1 MQAKHS
7 IKRAFQRMVIRSKR
21 HASRH
26 NLNLKFDFENE
37 VLQGCRNLIHNATTE
52 LSICPDTGRKFVV
65 NNDIQLKMVI
75 TDEKII
81 ISNNSHYREFPIS
94 ERGIESIVRVFN
106 GHLRKSIAKLDR
118 NIKVNAQNTLNNV
131 TILTSYLQ

>member
-1 MQAKHS
+1 
-7 IKRAFQRMVIRSKR
+7 MVIRSKR

-26 NLNLKFDFENE
+26 NPKLKMEFEDE

-52 LSICPDTGRKFVV
+52 LSICPDTGRRFIV
-65 NNDIQLKMVI
+65 NHDIQLKMVI

-81 ISNNSHYREFPIS
+81 LSNNSHYREFSVS
-94 ERGIESIVRVFN
+94 ERGLESIVRVFN
-106 GHLRKSIAKLDR
+106 GHLRKSIAALDK
-118 NIKVNAQNTLNNV
+118 NIRSNAQNTLNNV